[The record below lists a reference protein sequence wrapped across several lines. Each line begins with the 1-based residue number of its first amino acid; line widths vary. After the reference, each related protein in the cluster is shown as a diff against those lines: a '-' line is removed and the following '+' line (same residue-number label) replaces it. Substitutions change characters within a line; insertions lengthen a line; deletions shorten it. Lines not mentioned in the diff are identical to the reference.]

1 MVGIHT
7 QRDREVAMGWT
18 DLENNMLNDNYWDRK
33 PVREYEEDYYYDY
46 GEEEEEEEWQEK

>member
-1 MVGIHT
+1 MAGIHT

-33 PVREYEEDYYYDY
+33 PVRDWDDYYDY
-46 GEEEEEEEWQEK
+46 DDDYEEEEEWQEK